1 MSYFHP
7 LVTDDGGVA
16 TPAKYDILLAD
27 PPWPYYGS
35 TEKDAAAGK
44 HYDLMSMDDLIAMPI
59 KEVLNKQAAVFIW
72 ATCPRLDLAIDLIR
86 GWGLHYRGVA
96 WVWAKTRKD
105 GHLIH
110 GQGVPPTFTKPTT
123 ELLLA
128 ASTMPRGRP
137 FKLQTSAM
145 AQVIEE
151 PFDGP
156 LEPAPREQHSVKPLR
171 FIKLIDELAGAEPNK
186 LELFCRGLPE
196 IGWSGWG
203 NQCVP
208 DADHPL
214 SVTELFGI

>member
-1 MSYFHP
+1 MSYFSP
-7 LVTDDGGVA
+7 IVTDDGGVA
-16 TPAKYDILLAD
+16 KPQKYDILLAD

-44 HYDLMSMDDLIAMPI
+44 HYDLMSMEELIAMPI
-59 KEVLNKQAAVFIW
+59 KDVLNKKAAVFVW

-105 GHLIH
+105 GELIH

-137 FKLQTSAM
+137 FKLETSAM
-145 AQVIEE
+145 PQVIEE

-156 LEPAPREQHSVKPLR
+156 LEGAPREQHSQKPLR
-171 FIKLIDELAGAEPNK
+171 FIKLIDELAGPGPKK

-196 IGWSGWG
+196 LGWCGWG
-203 NQCVP
+203 NQCLP
-208 DADHPL
+208 DSPNPL
-214 SVTELFGI
+214 SVNDLFGI